1 MDTIIIKS
9 PAGNLKLSANDHALI
24 GLDFTEEA
32 VSGETSN
39 PVLIETVRQLEEYF
53 KGTRK
58 TFEIPLETTG
68 SDFTRRVWNELL
80 NIPYGVAISYRQL
93 AENSGSP
100 KAYRA
105 VGMCNGKNR
114 IAIIIPCHRVIG
126 ADRSLGGFSGGL
138 DKKRFLLH
146 LEGIPFKES
155 KA

>member
-1 MDTIIIKS
+1 MDAIIIKS
-9 PAGNLKLSANDHALI
+9 PAGNLRLQANEHALT

-39 PVLIETVRQLEEYF
+39 PILLEATRQLEEYF
-53 KGTRK
+53 TGTRK
-58 TFEIPLETTG
+58 TFDIPLETTG
-68 SDFTRRVWNELL
+68 TDFTKRVWNELL

-105 VGMCNGKNR
+105 VGMCNGRNR

-138 DKKRFLLH
+138 EKKRFLLRH
-146 LEGIPFKES
+146 EGIPFKES
-155 KA
+155 HP